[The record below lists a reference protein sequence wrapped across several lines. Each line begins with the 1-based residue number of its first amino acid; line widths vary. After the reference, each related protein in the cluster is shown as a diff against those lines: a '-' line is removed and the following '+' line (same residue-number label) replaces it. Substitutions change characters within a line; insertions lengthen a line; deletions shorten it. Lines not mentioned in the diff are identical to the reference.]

1 MGRGRA
7 SSAGGTSGGSIQPH
21 SGQQQPL
28 HASGPIPFSINPWH
42 HDDAQNDQ
50 NHDGL
55 QYYSNN
61 VVPQNQRYG
70 CIRLV
75 LVDEVAARNSNPM
88 AEYDQLAQFDQLL
101 SIAAWYATLEIN
113 SLDLP
118 SLFEQGL
125 YWSSVNIDP
134 TKNWFSQVEPE
145 DATNFDMG
153 YRHMRHYELT
163 DTGSPGTPS
172 KWCGGLTVYGR
183 TVRTLTRF
191 KPDHLSPSSIHR
203 ATAYNFRGQ
212 LVYNF
217 DKANTHLSYSAIVE
231 DSPLQGWWPWPDST
245 ALNESPGGSVHG
257 SEMVE

>member
-1 MGRGRA
+1 MPTQSEPPNMGRGRA

-125 YWSSVNIDP
+125 YWSSVNRSDQELVLSSRARRCH
-134 TKNWFSQVEPE
+134 KF
-145 DATNFDMG
+145 
-153 YRHMRHYELT
+153 RH
-163 DTGSPGTPS
+163 GVSP
-172 KWCGGLTVYGR
+172 Y
-183 TVRTLTRF
+183 
-191 KPDHLSPSSIHR
+191 
-203 ATAYNFRGQ
+203 A
-212 LVYNF
+212 
-217 DKANTHLSYSAIVE
+217 
-231 DSPLQGWWPWPDST
+231 
-245 ALNESPGGSVHG
+245 AL
-257 SEMVE
+257 